1 MEMTADQM
9 AVASW
14 PDAGRVGGEVGCR
27 RRVRNYHGTG
37 SGRTRARR
45 PVRVDRRRFSPAWAR
60 PGFQLTL
67 IITTA
72 HRARRLL
79 APHKVRAVRVAG
91 WPSQMANAFSA
102 SISSGARPAGSSGRT
117 ARWPLHRRPAR
128 RRVRDIGLHSGRA
141 ATQAADLG
149 AVGLQAD
156 LAAGRHY
163 QVRSRLGQ
171 RHGEA
176 RAEAAAGPSDQQRD
190 LPGQGESLEDRNS
203 RLALCLCPAAGRI
216 QAPPSLAA
224 RSLSSAR
231 LLISFSGRCFPSSLV
246 SRSSVQATSR
256 PSGSLVP
263 GSSVQAASR
272 PSGSLNA
279 VSLCS

>member
-1 MEMTADQM
+1 M

-27 RRVRNYHGTG
+27 RRVRSYHGTG

-60 PGFQLTL
+60 PGFQLKL

-91 WPSQMANAFSA
+91 WPSQMANASSA
-102 SISSGARPAGSSGRT
+102 ISSGARPAGSSGRT
-117 ARWPLHRRPAR
+117 ARWPLHRRPAC
-128 RRVRDIGLHSGRA
+128 RRVRDVGRHSGRA

-149 AVGLQAD
+149 GVGLQAD
-156 LAAGRHY
+156 LTAGRHY

-176 RAEAAAGPSDQQRD
+176 RAEAAAGPSDQRD
-190 LPGQGESLEDRNS
+190 LPGQGESLEDGNS
-203 RLALCLCPAAGRI
+203 RLALCLCSAAGRI

-231 LLISFSGRCFPSSLV
+231 LFISFSGRCLPSSLV
-246 SRSSVQATSR
+246 SRASVQATSR

-279 VSLCS
+279 VSLRS